1 MGNTVTHYGF
11 HEEMY
16 FFLNVFC
23 EGGDVHVSLEV
34 KDARDSP
41 CSLTVS
47 QVSASP
53 DFAAPIPGS
62 SAATGTLFGGSKN
75 TC

>member
-23 EGGDVHVSLEV
+23 EGGYKGAGWV
-34 KDARDSP
+34 
-41 CSLTVS
+41 
-47 QVSASP
+47 
-53 DFAAPIPGS
+53 
-62 SAATGTLFGGSKN
+62 
-75 TC
+75 